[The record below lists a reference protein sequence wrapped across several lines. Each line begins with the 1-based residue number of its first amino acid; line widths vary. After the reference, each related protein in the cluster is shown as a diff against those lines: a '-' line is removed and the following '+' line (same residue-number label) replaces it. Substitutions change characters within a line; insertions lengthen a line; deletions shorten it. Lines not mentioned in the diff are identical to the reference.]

1 MKTHPALARIISA
14 RTVNLSHVAGERGSS
29 GVQIASTYR
38 QLQRFIQHVRLAP
51 DWAAPLIA
59 GLAGGA
65 EKRVLILER
74 TNWKFGAKHVNLLV
88 PGVATRREC
97 PRVGHL

>member
-14 RTVNLSHVAGERGSS
+14 RTINLSHVAGERGSS

-38 QLQRFIQHVRLAP
+38 RLQRFFQHVRLAP

-65 EKRVLILER
+65 ADTAGRVADRAGPARDL
-74 TNWKFGAKHVNLLV
+74 A
-88 PGVATRREC
+88 A
-97 PRVGHL
+97 